1 MAKTPLLVMLGAG
14 GHARVLQELLADK
27 GHELH
32 GYVAPAEEV
41 TFEATWLG
49 ADDKFELNDPEKY
62 LLLNGIGSVGSTRAR
77 AKVFE
82 NYKKLGFNFLAI
94 EANESIVAPSAV
106 VLEGVQVLR
115 GAVVNTAAIIE
126 ENTIVN
132 TGAIIEHD
140 NLIGQNC
147 HVSVGAKLCGD
158 VRVGSG
164 SHIGAGATVI
174 QGVKIGQN
182 CIIGAGAVVLADVPD
197 NHTAVGV
204 PAKIRPNKAQ

>member
-1 MAKTPLLVMLGAG
+1 MLGAG
-14 GHARVLQELLADK
+14 GHARVLQELLAEK
-27 GHELH
+27 GFTLH
-32 GYVAPAEEV
+32 GYVAPAEDAS
-41 TFEATWLG
+41 FEAKWLG
-49 ADDKFELNDPEKY
+49 GDDTFATVNPDDY
-62 LLLNGIGSVGSTRAR
+62 LLLNGVGSVGSTKVR

-82 NYKKLGFNFLAI
+82 NYKKHGFNFLAI
-94 EANESIVAPSAV
+94 ESNDSIVAPSAV

-115 GAVVNTAAIIE
+115 GAVINTAAIVE
-126 ENTIVN
+126 ENTIIN

-147 HVSVGAKLCGD
+147 HVSVGATLCGG

-174 QGVKIGQN
+174 QGVTIGQN
-182 CIIGAGAVVLADVPD
+182 CIIGAGAMVIADVPD

-204 PAKIRPNKAQ
+204 PAKNRPNKA